1 MMMKRR
7 IMTLGPTSTARLV
20 ATLLVFSWCT
30 GATASAQYV
39 LSKTDERQPGSDDV
53 GLVCPLKLDSQMK
66 AWVRR
71 VVPKRG
77 LPEARLRGLLNGLL
91 DSNELNIEQV
101 AGPTATAAQAFENRK
116 ANCVAFAHLIVAL
129 AREAGL
135 QVYFI
140 WTSDV
145 EGYNEKDDLRIAER
159 HLAAGY
165 GPASKMTVLDFRGLT
180 GARPGR
186 YQVISD
192 HAAAA
197 ICHSNRGVEEL
208 LAQKVEAAVAW
219 LEAAVQID
227 PELDVAWMNLG
238 VGLRRAG
245 NFNAAENAYQR
256 ALEINPDL
264 VWARNN
270 LAVLIRFLS
279 RHNDAFV
286 SVTNVSSR
294 GRLYP

>member
-1 MMMKRR
+1 M
-7 IMTLGPTSTARLV
+7 IFGPNGTVRLV
-20 ATLLVFSWCT
+20 AAMLAFSCCAGT
-30 GATASAQYV
+30 TVSAQYV
-39 LSKTDERQPGSDDV
+39 QSKTDEHAPGSIDV
-53 GLVCPLKLDSQMK
+53 GHLCPLNLTSHMK

-77 LPEARLRGLLNGLL
+77 LPEARLRSLLNGLL
-91 DSNELNIEQV
+91 DSDELYIQQV
-101 AGPTATAAQAFENRK
+101 PNPTGTAAQVFVNRK

-129 AREAGL
+129 AREVGL

-145 EGYNEKDDLRIAER
+145 EEYNGKHDLRIAER

-180 GARPGR
+180 EARPGR
-186 YQVISD
+186 FQVISD
-192 HAAAA
+192 HTAAA
-197 ICHSNRGVEEL
+197 ICYSNRGVEEL
-208 LAQKVEAAVAW
+208 LAHKVEAAVGW

-245 NFNAAENAYQR
+245 DLDAAEAAYKR
-256 ALEINPDL
+256 ALEINQDL
-264 VWARNN
+264 VWAKKN
-270 LAVLIRFLS
+270 LDVLMRFRS
-279 RHNDAFV
+279 RLNDAFV
-286 SVTNVSSR
+286 SVTNVSSP
-294 GRLYP
+294 L